1 MAQPSARPD
10 AVSEISRAIALHQQG
25 RFDEAAQLYDVIL
38 AAAPDRP
45 DALNLLGLA
54 RYQQGRNADALRLI
68 GAALARAD
76 KSADIINNFALVL
89 AALGRQEEALAHFE
103 KALAIAADH
112 VNALANRADTLKR
125 LKRDEEALAA
135 YAQLLT
141 VQPDHLGAM
150 NESGGLNTR
159 LGRPEAALAHYDRA
173 LAIASAA
180 ELYVNK
186 GTALRALNRDD
197 EALAS
202 FAAAAA
208 VRPDC
213 AEAHWNAALVR
224 LRHGDFATGWRD
236 YEWRWRKADWAG
248 RQRDFASP
256 PWRGRG
262 PIAGKTVLLHAEQGF
277 GDTIQF
283 ARYARLVAERGA
295 TVVLECQPQLKNL
308 LQNIDGAAHVIAA
321 GEPLPS
327 FDVHCPL
334 LSLPLALGTELAT
347 VPCGVP
353 YIRPPA
359 ERTEKWRDR
368 LPSRGRQR
376 VGLCWAGSG
385 AHLSDRHRS
394 ISFDQFC
401 PILSVDG
408 IDFVSLQKELR
419 PLDAALLRKHDVA
432 QPSADFADFADTAAV
447 IAMLDL
453 IISVDTSV
461 AHLAGAMGKPVA
473 LLLPFSPD
481 FRWMLDRDDSPWY
494 PTMRLFRQTSLGAWD
509 GVITR
514 VRDALVEIVRRPGI
528 APEIALRIAPEI
540 GWRVA
545 PQ

>member
-10 AVSEISRAIALHQQG
+10 SVSEINRAVALHQQG
-25 RFDEAAQLYDVIL
+25 RLDEAAQLYDVIL

-45 DALNLLGLA
+45 DVLNLLGLV
-54 RYQQGRNADALRLI
+54 RYQQGRNAEALRLI

-135 YAQLLT
+135 YARLLT

-256 PWRGRG
+256 PWRGGG

-295 TVVLECQPQLKNL
+295 TVVLECQPQLKSL
-308 LQNIDGAAHVIAA
+308 LQNIDGVAHVIAA
-321 GEPLPS
+321 GEPLPP

-359 ERTEKWRDR
+359 ER
-368 LPSRGRQR
+368 
-376 VGLCWAGSG
+376 
-385 AHLSDRHRS
+385 
-394 ISFDQFC
+394 
-401 PILSVDG
+401 DG
-408 IDFVSLQKELR
+408 KM
-419 PLDAALLRKHDVA
+419 A
-432 QPSADFADFADTAAV
+432 
-447 IAMLDL
+447 
-453 IISVDTSV
+453 
-461 AHLAGAMGKPVA
+461 
-473 LLLPFSPD
+473 
-481 FRWMLDRDDSPWY
+481 
-494 PTMRLFRQTSLGAWD
+494 
-509 GVITR
+509 
-514 VRDALVEIVRRPGI
+514 
-528 APEIALRIAPEI
+528 
-540 GWRVA
+540 
-545 PQ
+545 